1 MDKKLLKE
9 NQLLL
14 LHNGLQ
20 NHHQVELLTEIQ
32 EPEVIHK
39 YSTLEL
45 INVNKLI
52 MEIFIGKL
60 I

>member
-32 EPEVIHK
+32 ELEIIHK